1 MPNISTTN
9 KNAIYKHKATI
20 TTLFK
25 GDKDP
30 ITLGFLRI
38 KGFTIKYNYD
48 NANMPVIYASVAM
61 THEQAQKFKDNQKE
75 GTVLFTLKK
84 YIENG
89 DMPGLE
95 VDVINEECVY
105 FMPNS
110 IAKDREQAVNPDR
123 TEDYGYIFSIGLIKA
138 DLITK
143 SKVHKNGVIN
153 KGSMSA
159 ALCWILSDHK
169 LLIEP
174 LEHNDQLKQVFIP
187 PTDSTASVVKYLNSL
202 STFYDTPYRFF
213 MDNDITYLLSSSG
226 KGLKRKG
233 DINTVVK
240 IKLVKTY
247 DEANMEGMGE
257 DKENKMYLIDVSA
270 SNADLY
276 RANMADKMTSEVT
289 TIDTVGE
296 ENSASLTTGTNSPV
310 DAKKTTIRVSNK
322 NSRMKDTMRI
332 NVLNNENILV
342 VSKNK
347 IDGSI
352 LTLNKIY
359 YVDADEVYEK
369 EEITGYYLLGSKM
382 EVYAQEGN
390 GYASSIML
398 VLKRISSQINEKGSI
413 KLL

>member
-9 KNAIYKHKATI
+9 KNAIYKYTASI

-25 GDKDP
+25 NDKDP
-30 ITLGFLRI
+30 IKLEFLRI

-48 NANMPVIYASVAM
+48 NSNMPIVYTTVAM
-61 THEQAQKFKDNQKE
+61 THEQAKKFKDNQKE
-75 GTVLFTLKK
+75 GTVLFNVKK

-95 VDVINEECVY
+95 VDVIKEECVY

-110 IAKDREQAVNPDR
+110 IAKEREQASDPER
-123 TEDYGYIFSIGLIKA
+123 TEDYGYIFSLGLLKV
-138 DLITK
+138 DLINK
-143 SKVHKNGVIN
+143 SKTHKNGVIN

-174 LEHNDQLKQVFIP
+174 LDHNDQLKQVFIP
-187 PTDSTASVVKYLNSL
+187 PTDSTADVIKYLNSL

-213 MDNDITYLLSSSG
+213 MDYDVTYLLSSSG

-240 IKLVKTY
+240 ITLIKEY
-247 DEANMEGMGE
+247 DESNMEGMGE
-257 DKENKMYLIDVSA
+257 DKENKMYLLNVSA

-276 RANMADKMTSEVT
+276 RANMADKMTSKVT

-296 ENSASLTTGTNSPV
+296 SNSAELEKNNGPV
-310 DAKKTTIRVSNK
+310 QAKQTTIRVSNK
-322 NSRMKDTMRI
+322 NTRMKDTMRI
-332 NVLNNENILV
+332 NVLNNENVLV
-342 VSKNK
+342 ITKNK
-347 IDGSI
+347 IDSSV

-359 YVDADEVYEK
+359 YVDADAVYEK
-369 EEITGYYLLGSKM
+369 EDISGYYLLGSKM
-382 EVYAQEGN
+382 EVYSPEGN
-390 GYASSIML
+390 GYASSVML